1 MPGTILSIRRQCQ
14 LLSLTR
20 SNLYYAGQPENP
32 ENLSIMEAI
41 DRQYLKTP
49 FYGIRKMTVELNNQ
63 GFLVNHK
70 RVQRLMR
77 LMGLVAIYQK
87 PKTTCRNPQHKVYP
101 YLLRGLVIDRPNQV
115 WAADITYIPMAHGF
129 VYLVAIIDWHSRY
142 VLSWRISTTMDT
154 TFCLEA
160 LNEALERYGAPEIFN
175 TDQGS
180 QFTSQDWI
188 NCLLAA
194 LVKISMDGRGRFL
207 DNIFIERVWRT
218 VKYED
223 VYLKR
228 YETVRELK
236 AGLTDYFRFY
246 NEERI
251 HQALDYKTPVQVYR
265 MGIEKPFK
273 TLTSLEQLSNTTGY
287 DDE

>member
-1 MPGTILSIRRQCQ
+1 M
-14 LLSLTR
+14 SLTR

-32 ENLSIMEAI
+32 ENLRIMEAI

-49 FYGIRKMTVELNNQ
+49 FYGIRKMTVELNKQ
-63 GFLVNHK
+63 GFRVNHK

-87 PKTTCRNPQHKVYP
+87 PKTTCRNPQHTVYP
-101 YLLRGLVIDRPNQV
+101 YLLRDLAIERPNQV
-115 WAADITYIPMAHGF
+115 WAADITYIPMAYGF

-154 TFCLEA
+154 GFCLQA
-160 LNEALERYGAPEIFN
+160 LEEALERYGAPDIFN

-188 NCLLAA
+188 NRLLAV

-236 AGLTDYFRFY
+236 TGLTDYFRFY
-246 NEERI
+246 NEERL
-251 HQALDYKTPVQVYR
+251 HQALDYKTPGQVYR
-265 MGIEKPFK
+265 TGIEKLFK

>member
-160 LNEALERYGAPEIFN
+160 LNEALER
-175 TDQGS
+175 
-180 QFTSQDWI
+180 QDI
-188 NCLLAA
+188 LKVVRVL
-194 LVKISMDGRGRFL
+194 SRRG
-207 DNIFIERVWRT
+207 
-218 VKYED
+218 
-223 VYLKR
+223 
-228 YETVRELK
+228 
-236 AGLTDYFRFY
+236 
-246 NEERI
+246 
-251 HQALDYKTPVQVYR
+251 
-265 MGIEKPFK
+265 
-273 TLTSLEQLSNTTGY
+273 
-287 DDE
+287 

>member
-1 MPGTILSIRRQCQ
+1 MPGTVLSIRRQCE

-20 SNLYYAGQPENP
+20 SGLYYAGQPESL
-32 ENLSIMEAI
+32 ENLKIMEAI

-70 RVQRLMR
+70 RVRRLMR
-77 LMGLVAIYQK
+77 LMGLVAIYRK

-101 YLLRGLVIDRPNQV
+101 YLLRGLVIDHPNQV
-115 WAADITYIPMAHGF
+115 WSADITYIPMAYGF
-129 VYLVAIIDWHSRY
+129 VYLVAIIDWQSRY

-154 TFCLEA
+154 AFCLEA

-188 NCLLAA
+188 NRLLAA
-194 LVKISMDGRGRFL
+194 GVKISMDGRGRFL

-236 AGLTDYFRFY
+236 AGLTEYFCFY
-246 NEERI
+246 NDERI
-251 HQALDYKTPVQVYR
+251 HQALDYKTPAQVYR
-265 MGIEKPFK
+265 SGIEKPFK
-273 TLTSLEQLSNTTGY
+273 TLTSLEQLSNTIGY